1 MKYMMTFRRLITPR
15 CISLAAGVLFF
26 SLFFLSCG
34 GDAAKEY
41 RAQPAAYGRP
51 NEVTVVMDREDW
63 EGDLGDS
70 LRYYFESPY
79 LIMPQPEPV
88 FDLRY
93 FSPEEF
99 SQKRIRREAR
109 TIYLIG
115 NLSEEE
121 SGTARIIR
129 EDLGG
134 EKVRRAQED
143 QQYNLAVGRN
153 KWSEGQ
159 IMLYQFG
166 FSHDDLMAHIR
177 NNFPAV
183 KERINRFD
191 LDRIRRTAFQGGVN
205 EKLMSQVRAAMGV
218 ELQIPSDYKLAK
230 KDGGLIWLRK
240 DTRDFTNNILLY
252 RIAYTDS
259 TQLTRAGLMAL
270 RDSIGKLHIR
280 SSEPGSYMRI
290 NAVDL
295 PLFIDP
301 TLIDGRFALE
311 AKGIWEMVNDFS
323 GGPFFTYLVY
333 DQDRGELLFLD
344 AFILAP
350 GEDKRDVM
358 QQMEQILRS
367 ARFTSGRD
375 SQAPATEGLSQE
387 EGSD

>member
-1 MKYMMTFRRLITPR
+1 
-15 CISLAAGVLFF
+15 
-26 SLFFLSCG
+26 
-34 GDAAKEY
+34 
-41 RAQPAAYGRP
+41 
-51 NEVTVVMDREDW
+51 
-63 EGDLGDS
+63 
-70 LRYYFESPY
+70 
-79 LIMPQPEPV
+79 
-88 FDLRY
+88 
-93 FSPEEF
+93 
-99 SQKRIRREAR
+99 
-109 TIYLIG
+109 
-115 NLSEEE
+115 
-121 SGTARIIR
+121 
-129 EDLGG
+129 
-134 EKVRRAQED
+134 
-143 QQYNLAVGRN
+143 
-153 KWSEGQ
+153 
-159 IMLYQFG
+159 
-166 FSHDDLMAHIR
+166 
-177 NNFPAV
+177 
-183 KERINRFD
+183 
-191 LDRIRRTAFQGGVN
+191 
-205 EKLMSQVRAAMGV
+205 
-218 ELQIPSDYKLAK
+218 
-230 KDGGLIWLRK
+230 
-240 DTRDFTNNILLY
+240 
-252 RIAYTDS
+252 
-259 TQLTRAGLMAL
+259 MAL